1 MSLFYA
7 CEKENSIK
15 KCDLVYMNAAMTAG
29 DWVIN

>member
-15 KCDLVYMNAAMTAG
+15 KCGIAYINTVMTLLVT
-29 DWVIN
+29 D